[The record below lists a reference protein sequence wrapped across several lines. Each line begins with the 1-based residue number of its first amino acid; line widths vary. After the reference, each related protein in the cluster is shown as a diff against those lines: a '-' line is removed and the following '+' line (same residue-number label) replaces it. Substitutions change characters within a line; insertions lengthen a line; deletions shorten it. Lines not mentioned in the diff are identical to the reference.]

1 MKKMYRVFVSS
12 TYEDLK
18 EERIAVMRTLVSMGC
33 LPVGMEY
40 FEAADESTTQYIEKQ
55 IDTCDFY
62 LLIVAG
68 RYGTTIECEKE
79 ISYTEHEYDYAAR
92 HNIPIFAFIHSS
104 IETLPFGKVQY
115 GKLKELNTFKNKV
128 SEKNIARW
136 RDIPSLVDTVRSS
149 MYAAMETYDHLGY
162 VFDNRTDISIP
173 LTQNFSNREVAD
185 RILASR
191 KTYIFGLGCTYLIR
205 TLEDRL
211 MNDPKLEC
219 PDLKILLMQTG
230 DSAEKIARKRAGW
243 NEQEKKDFYTQTDE
257 IIQKLQGNN
266 AIQRK
271 APVTKDKQ
279 DSKEQKTDPPTSCL
293 IELRHIETLPPY
305 NMFIFDPDEEKL
317 GEIIVHIAG
326 WKTPSDNGRP
336 ALHLYKSNN
345 AFWFKYFLD
354 QFNRMWNFAEGQ
366 KE

>member
-12 TYEDLK
+12 TDEDLK

-40 FEAADESTTQYIEKQ
+40 FQAADESTTQYIEKQ

-162 VFDNRTDISIP
+162 FYDNRTDISIP
-173 LTQNFSNREVAD
+173 LTKNFSNTDVAD
-185 RILASR
+185 RILASQQ
-191 KTYIFGLGCTYLIR
+191 TYIFGLGCTFVIR
-205 TLEDRL
+205 SLEDRL
-211 MNDPKLEC
+211 KNDDSLKC
-219 PDLKILLMQTG
+219 PELQVLLMTPNG
-230 DSAEKIARKRAGW
+230 KAEKLARQRAGW
-243 NEQEKKDFYTQTDE
+243 TTNNKNKTKYYQELSD
-257 IIQKLQGNN
+257 IIASLEKV
-266 AIQRK
+266 K
-271 APVTKDKQ
+271 
-279 DSKEQKTDPPTSCL
+279 
-293 IELRHIETLPPY
+293 LRHIDTLPPY
-305 NMFIFDPDEEKL
+305 NMYIFDPKDEKR
-317 GEIIVHIAG
+317 GEIIIHIAG

-345 AFWFKYFLD
+345 AIWFEYFLK
-354 QFNRMWNFAEGQ
+354 QFNKMWKFAEEKNGE
-366 KE
+366 KENNNTNN